1 VLGLLISSWASTS
14 EQVMPLLVVSV
25 MMQLVM
31 CGGLIPISG
40 RPLLAQLSWI
50 VPSRWGYAMG
60 ASTANVRALVPSAA
74 QDALWAHDATT
85 WIRSVL
91 VLAALAGLWSLL
103 VLRRISSKPGH
114 Q

>member
-1 VLGLLISSWASTS
+1 
-14 EQVMPLLVVSV
+14 MPLLVVSV

-60 ASTANVRALVPSAA
+60 ASTANVRVLVPSAVR
-74 QDALWAHDATT
+74 DVLWAHDATT

-91 VLAALAGLWSLL
+91 VLAVLAGLWSFL
-103 VLRRISSKPGH
+103 VLRRISGSPGH

>member
-1 VLGLLISSWASTS
+1 
-14 EQVMPLLVVSV
+14 

-31 CGGLIPISG
+31 CGGLIPING

-60 ASTANVRALVPSAA
+60 ASTANVRSLVPSAA

-85 WIRSVL
+85 WIRSLL
-91 VLAALAGLWSLL
+91 VLAALAGLWSVL
-103 VLRRISSKPGH
+103 VLRGISSKQGH